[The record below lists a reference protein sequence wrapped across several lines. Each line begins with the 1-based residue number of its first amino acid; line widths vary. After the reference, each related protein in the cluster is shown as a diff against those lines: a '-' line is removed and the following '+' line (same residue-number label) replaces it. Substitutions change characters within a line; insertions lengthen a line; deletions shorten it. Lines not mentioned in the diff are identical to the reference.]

1 MLIRSTPQ
9 RPRLHDPAEK
19 RARRSERVSWGAVGL
34 TALGIA
40 GACGPAAA
48 QVKVTPHPEEPFR
61 LSLADQVRVSRPD
74 DDVIRLEP
82 PTPLR
87 LPSARWSI
95 SGSQQNDSMPGWL
108 EWVPTNDANRI
119 PGSRQFDDNGW
130 TAEIRLQATR
140 TQGNEQWTGG
150 LRYSMLTQRGSW
162 APASPDYRGYRT
174 DLGELVVQRNQRLEL
189 DNGSTL
195 YYGLGGGVQSI
206 GDLGGHTVQEQFHLH
221 GGFGG
226 RTGAALQTV
235 NTTPGQATVVPLVT
249 AGVRLDQPLRF
260 QDWSLRSSL
269 YSSLALGQG
278 MSSVQGQLGLN
289 FQAHSRFNLE
299 GGVMAAGVYSNHPAM
314 NFMHQNGVRPGAYL
328 ETNYQVSKQLRAFGR
343 VQTGGIQGEPVYTIG
358 FTIGGGPGPWINP
371 GFN

>member
-9 RPRLHDPAEK
+9 RPPLDDPAEK
-19 RARRSERVSWGAVGL
+19 RAGRPARVSWGAVGL
-34 TALGIA
+34 SALGIA
-40 GACGPAAA
+40 GACGPVAA
-48 QVKVTPHPEEPFR
+48 QVKVTPHPEEPIR
-61 LSLADQVRVSRPD
+61 LSLADQVRLSRPD
-74 DDVIRLEP
+74 DNVHP
-82 PTPLR
+82 
-87 LPSARWSI
+87 PSAQWSV

-108 EWVPTNDANRI
+108 EWVPTNAANRM

-130 TAEIRLQATR
+130 TAEVRLQVTR
-140 TQGNEQWTGG
+140 TQGDDQWTGG

-162 APASPDYRGYRT
+162 EPASPDYQGYRT
-174 DLGELVVQRNQRLEL
+174 DLGELVLQRNQRVEL
-189 DNGSTL
+189 GNGSTL
-195 YYGLGGGVQSI
+195 YYGLGGGLQSI
-206 GDLGGHTVQEQFHLH
+206 GDLGGHTVQEQFHLR

-226 RTGAALQTV
+226 RTGGALQSV
-235 NTTPGQATVVPLVT
+235 NTTPGQATLTPLVT

-289 FQAHSRFNLE
+289 FQPNSRLQME

-314 NFMHQNGVRPGAYL
+314 NFMHPNGVRPGAYV
-328 ETNYQVSKQLRAFGR
+328 ESSYQVSKHVRAFGR
-343 VQTGGIQGEPVYTIG
+343 VQTGGIQGEPVYMVGFAIG
-358 FTIGGGPGPWINP
+358 AGPGPWIQP